1 MCIRAPL
8 PLLRGL
14 PWRGE
19 DLMFQDSQRIDAP
32 AWLCALLLMVVIGGC
47 AAREASEVV
56 DDPAEKASVGLELD
70 ALFPTDRVLDIQIQL
85 APEDWDALR
94 FQTRDFASALNAQ
107 RKYAPLK
114 TPYEY
119 VSADVSID
127 GKLLAGVGLRKKG
140 FLGSQNTVRP
150 SLKLKLNKFEKG
162 RSIDGLKVLTLNN
175 NQQDASLMSQFMGYA
190 FFNRVGV
197 PAPRCAYAR
206 VTVNGTYLGIY
217 THVESIRKP
226 LIRRHFGNADGTLY
240 EGTVVDFFPGWSG
253 SFEREFGNK
262 EAGLRHIE
270 ALTVAL
276 EGGAGEA
283 LLTDDAAGRAWIPVD
298 GSLGDRWTAPEFD
311 DSQWLA
317 GRNGA
322 GYERGQGYQELIQP
336 TFDFEQ
342 QLFNRSASLYLRF
355 PFQVSQSETKQD
367 GTRLLLRMKYDDGY
381 VAYLNGARVAG
392 ANAPADL
399 QWNSQATIGH
409 GDPEAVR
416 YEERDISVY
425 LDQLRDGV
433 NVLAVHA
440 LNVNPTSTD
449 MLLVARLEKNAFDYE
464 REISEVVDLDA
475 FYRFWA
481 VEGLLG
487 FWDGY
492 SGNRNNYF
500 VYLDAETGKFHFLPW
515 GADALFEKFSRIDR
529 TPNLPLSVKTQG
541 RVAYRLYQGPETRR
555 RYARTMRDI
564 LDRFWDEEALLA
576 ETVRIEEMLLP
587 HLPGHGATNPRAGRG
602 PAGNVPAHQRFR
614 PKQLRE
620 FIRSRRG
627 DLLREMLPQMPIWT
641 RAPGVPPTIGPDVP
655 PASKTTDSK
664 APQSPSRPPA
674 KE

>member
-1 MCIRAPL
+1 MVEYTRWI
-8 PLLRGL
+8 
-14 PWRGE
+14 E
-19 DLMFQDSQRIDAP
+19 TE
-32 AWLCALLLMVVIGGC
+32 AWLWILMLVMLAGGC
-47 AAREASEVV
+47 AVRESTEV
-56 DDPAEKASVGLELD
+56 AEVTAENVENVAVGLELE

-107 RKYAPLK
+107 RKYAPLE
-114 TPYEY
+114 TPYQY

-127 GKLLAGVGLRKKG
+127 GHLLTGVGLRKKG

-150 SLKLKLNKFEKG
+150 SLKIKLNKFEKG

-190 FFNRVGV
+190 FFNAVGV
-197 PAPRCAYAR
+197 PAPRCAYAK
-206 VTVNGTYLGIY
+206 VSVNGTYLGIY

-226 LIRRHFGNADGTLY
+226 MIRRHFGNTDGTLY

-262 EAGLRHIE
+262 KTGRRKIE
-270 ALTVAL
+270 ALTAAL
-276 EGGAGEA
+276 EGAEGEA
-283 LLTDDAAGRAWIPVD
+283 LLADDAAGRALIPVD
-298 GSLGDRWTAPEFD
+298 GRLGDRWFAPEFD
-311 DSQWLA
+311 DSQWVA

-322 GYERGQGYQELIQP
+322 GYETGQGYQDLIHP
-336 TFDFEQ
+336 DFDFEQ
-342 QLFNRSASLYLRF
+342 QMFNRSASLYLRF
-355 PFQVSQSETKQD
+355 PFQVSESETKLD

-381 VAYLNGARVAG
+381 VAYLNGARVAE

-399 QWNSQATIGH
+399 LWNSQATIGH

-440 LNVNPTSTD
+440 LNVNSTSTD
-449 MLLVARLEKNAFDYE
+449 MLLIARLEKNAFDYE
-464 REISEVVDLDA
+464 RAISEVVDLDA

-500 VYLDAETGKFHFLPW
+500 VYLDAEKGKFHFLPW
-515 GADALFEKFSRIDR
+515 GADALFEKFSPIDR

-555 RYARTMRDI
+555 RYARKIREI
-564 LDRFWDEEALLA
+564 LDRCWDEEALLA

-587 HLPGHGATNPRAGRG
+587 YLPGHGDTNPRGESGRG
-602 PAGNVPAHQRFR
+602 PAGTRAAQQRFEPNR
-614 PKQLRE
+614 LRQ
-620 FIRSRRG
+620 FIRTRRG
-627 DLLREMLPQMPIWT
+627 ELLDEMSPQMPIWT

-655 PASKTTDSK
+655 PASQKPESK
-664 APQSPSRPPA
+664 ASEPKEPSAA

>member
-1 MCIRAPL
+1 
-8 PLLRGL
+8 
-14 PWRGE
+14 
-19 DLMFQDSQRIDAP
+19 
-32 AWLCALLLMVVIGGC
+32 
-47 AAREASEVV
+47 
-56 DDPAEKASVGLELD
+56 
-70 ALFPTDRVLDIQIQL
+70 
-85 APEDWDALR
+85 
-94 FQTRDFASALNAQ
+94 
-107 RKYAPLK
+107 
-114 TPYEY
+114 
-119 VSADVSID
+119 
-127 GKLLAGVGLRKKG
+127 
-140 FLGSQNTVRP
+140 
-150 SLKLKLNKFEKG
+150 
-162 RSIDGLKVLTLNN
+162 
-175 NQQDASLMSQFMGYA
+175 MSQFMGYA

-262 EAGLRHIE
+262 KAGLRQIE

-322 GYERGQGYQELIQP
+322 GYERGQGYQELIHP
-336 TFDFEQ
+336 AFDFEQ

-381 VAYLNGARVAG
+381 VAYLNGSRVAG

-449 MLLVARLEKNAFDYE
+449 MLLVARLEKNGFDYE

-587 HLPGHGATNPRAGRG
+587 HLPGHGDTNPRAGRG
-602 PAGNVPAHQRFR
+602 PAGNLPAHQRFQ

-627 DLLREMLPQMPIWT
+627 ELLREMLPQMPIWT

-655 PASKTTDSK
+655 PPSKKPDSA
-664 APQSPSRPPA
+664 APQPATRPPA